1 MSVAF
6 RPRRASIRRR
16 LLAAFV
22 FLALSMGAAL
32 GRFIYLMDAY
42 EDYDQDVRAGRFNPL
57 TALHQEQD
65 YEARMADILNMEM
78 AQCVE
83 AFDYLPIEQDAAL
96 LRNILYSGVWSRYA
110 YLQQKRKEKK
120 Q

>member
-1 MSVAF
+1 
-6 RPRRASIRRR
+6 
-16 LLAAFV
+16 
-22 FLALSMGAAL
+22 
-32 GRFIYLMDAY
+32 
-42 EDYDQDVRAGRFNPL
+42 
-57 TALHQEQD
+57 
-65 YEARMADILNMEM
+65 MADILNMEM

>member
-1 MSVAF
+1 MGSEMC
-6 RPRRASIRRR
+6 IRDR
-16 LLAAFV
+16 
-22 FLALSMGAAL
+22 
-32 GRFIYLMDAY
+32 
-42 EDYDQDVRAGRFNPL
+42 
-57 TALHQEQD
+57 
-65 YEARMADILNMEM
+65 
-78 AQCVE
+78 CVE